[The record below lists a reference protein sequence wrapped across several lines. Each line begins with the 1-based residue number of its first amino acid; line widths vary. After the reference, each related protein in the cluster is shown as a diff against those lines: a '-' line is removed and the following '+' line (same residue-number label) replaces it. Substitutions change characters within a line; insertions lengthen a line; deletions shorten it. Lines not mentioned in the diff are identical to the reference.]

1 MLSTTLTAC
10 GLLALGLLAASAF
23 PPDDPRTDAPAEAA
37 QPVELGLVA
46 WQRDLD
52 AGLELAAAAD
62 KPVLLLFQE
71 VPG

>member
-1 MLSTTLTAC
+1 MLCTTLTAC
-10 GLLALGLLAASAF
+10 GLLALLATGALPTDEPQA
-23 PPDDPRTDAPAEAA
+23 DAPGEAR

-52 AGLELAAAAD
+52 AGLALAAAAD